1 MENNAGIYQ
10 DVLNKFNGLLEVDPY
25 IKTIAQ
31 EVSNQ
36 ENPDP
41 RCLPHLINAMRE
53 INENMK
59 QTITNMPDEY
69 MIPPDVNDT
78 SRAAENRRKI
88 QQSVAN
94 LQQLL
99 NSEGYDILRERNTL
113 TTERDDAK
121 CKLEQAKVDLEDK
134 QQRLKQAAQV
144 VKNVYVYST
153 QPVRDDGTVGALGAN
168 VEVSNRVFPDGRSS
182 YRMTDENFNRIMNES
197 GIYDMD
203 TLNVL
208 IEKANEPT
216 PQPSTE
222 PTPESSANTSL
233 LL

>member
-10 DVLNKFNGLLEVDPY
+10 NVLNKFNGLLEVDPY

-53 INENMK
+53 INENVK
-59 QTITNMPDEY
+59 QTIINMNDDY
-69 MIPPDVNDT
+69 MIPPNVNDT
-78 SRAAENRRKI
+78 SETAEKRRKI
-88 QQSVAN
+88 QRAVSN
-94 LQQLL
+94 LQHLL
-99 NSEGYDILRERNTL
+99 NNEGYDILRDRNTL
-113 TTERDDAK
+113 TMQRDDAE
-121 CKLEQAKVDLEDK
+121 CKLQQANEDLEDS
-134 QQRLKQAAQV
+134 QRRLKQAAKV
-144 VKNVYVYST
+144 VKNVFYNST
-153 QPVRDDGTVGALGAN
+153 QPVYADGKTGDLGAN
-168 VEVSNRVFPDGRSS
+168 VEISNRVFPDGRASL
-182 YRMTDENFNRIMNES
+182 RMTDENFYKIMNES
-197 GIYDMD
+197 GIYDPD
-203 TLNVL
+203 TLNAL